1 MRLYGPVGARNFP
14 ADRNPTTIALGSS
27 TLTVTGG
34 TSGNTALY
42 IAPAGRRA
50 ILNYDVEMIVS
61 AALAAAQNAFV
72 QCAVTPS
79 GGASNNAA
87 QGKLLGA
94 TALGVSKRVSGTIQL
109 KPGDQALTGGTLIA
123 GAGTIDVS
131 GGLEGIE
138 YDS

>member
-79 GGASNNAA
+79 GGASNKPAP
-87 QGKLLGA
+87 GERPRG
-94 TALGVSKRVSGTIQL
+94 TAPRESKR
-109 KPGDQALTGGTLIA
+109 
-123 GAGTIDVS
+123 
-131 GGLEGIE
+131 
-138 YDS
+138 

>member
-61 AALAAAQNAFV
+61 AAVPAAQNAFV

-79 GGASNNAA
+79 GGGSAKGAP
-87 QGKLLGA
+87 GKLFGA
-94 TALGVSKRVSGTIQL
+94 AGPGESNGGQGANQPEQAATTHHGRSLAASGW
-109 KPGDQALTGGTLIA
+109 
-123 GAGTIDVS
+123 
-131 GGLEGIE
+131 
-138 YDS
+138 